1 MLTERLNDQASAGW
15 TTYGTFFSDEVI
27 MAEHTY
33 EELRHMTVAQL
44 REIAAGIEHDAVKGY
59 TQLNKEHLIA
69 AICRALNI
77 DTFTH
82 HHAEGADTSSMKSRI
97 KALKKQRAEALAA
110 HDHKRLKAVR
120 REIHSLKVKLHRA
133 AV

>member
-1 MLTERLNDQASAGW
+1 
-15 TTYGTFFSDEVI
+15 

-33 EELRHMTVAQL
+33 EELRHKTVAQL
-44 REIAAGIEHDAVKGY
+44 REIAAGIEHDAVKGH
-59 TQLNKEHLIA
+59 TQLNKEHLVT
-69 AICRALNI
+69 AICKALDI

-82 HHAEGADTSSMKSRI
+82 HHAAGIDTAAVKSQL
-97 KALKKQRAEALAA
+97 KELKKQRDEALAA
-110 HDHKRLKAVR
+110 HDHQRLKDVR

>member
-1 MLTERLNDQASAGW
+1 
-15 TTYGTFFSDEVI
+15 
-27 MAEHTY
+27 MAERTY

-59 TQLNKEHLIA
+59 TQLNKEHLVT
-69 AICRALNI
+69 AICKALDI

-82 HHAEGADTSSMKSRI
+82 HQAAGIDTVAVKSQL
-97 KALKKQRAEALAA
+97 KELKKQRDEALAA
-110 HDHKRLKAVR
+110 HDHKRLKDVR

>member
-1 MLTERLNDQASAGW
+1 
-15 TTYGTFFSDEVI
+15 

-33 EELRHMTVAQL
+33 EELKHKTVAQL
-44 REIAAGIEHDAVKGY
+44 REIAERIEHDAVKGY
-59 TQLNKEHLIA
+59 TQLNKEHLIT
-69 AICRALNI
+69 AICKALNI

-82 HHAEGADTSSMKSRI
+82 HQAEGIDTSAVKSKI
-97 KALKKQRAEALAA
+97 KELRKQRDEALTA
-110 HDHKRLKAVR
+110 HDHKKLKDVR

>member
-1 MLTERLNDQASAGW
+1 MITKWIRCERSIE
-15 TTYGTFFSDEVI
+15 T

-33 EELRHMTVAQL
+33 EELKHKTVAQL
-44 REIAAGIEHDAVKGY
+44 REIAAGIEHDAVMGY
-59 TQLNKEHLIA
+59 TQLNKEHLIS
-69 AICRALNI
+69 AICKALNI

-82 HHAEGADTSSMKSRI
+82 HHAEGIDTSAVKSKIRE
-97 KALKKQRAEALAA
+97 LRKQRDEALAA
-110 HDHKRLKAVR
+110 HDHKQLKVVR

>member
-1 MLTERLNDQASAGW
+1 
-15 TTYGTFFSDEVI
+15 

-33 EELRHMTVAQL
+33 EELKHKTVAQL
-44 REIAAGIEHDAVKGY
+44 REIAAGIEHDAVKGH

-69 AICRALNI
+69 AICKALNI

-82 HHAEGADTSSMKSRI
+82 HHAEGIDTKAVKS
-97 KALKKQRAEALAA
+97 KLKELKKQRDEALAA

-120 REIHSLKVKLHRA
+120 REMHSLKVKLHRA

>member
-1 MLTERLNDQASAGW
+1 
-15 TTYGTFFSDEVI
+15 
-27 MAEHTY
+27 MAHTY
-33 EELRHMTVAQL
+33 EELKHMTVAQL

-59 TQLNKEHLIA
+59 TQLNKEHLIT
-69 AICRALNI
+69 AICKALDI

-82 HHAEGADTSSMKSRI
+82 HHATGIDILAVKSKI
-97 KALKKQRAEALAA
+97 KELKKQRDAALAA
-110 HDHKRLKAVR
+110 HDHQQLKAVR

>member
-1 MLTERLNDQASAGW
+1 
-15 TTYGTFFSDEVI
+15 

-33 EELRHMTVAQL
+33 EELKHQTVAQL

-69 AICRALNI
+69 AICKALSI

-82 HHAEGADTSSMKSRI
+82 HHAEGANSSTMKSRI
-97 KALKKQRAEALAA
+97 KELKKQRDEALAA

-120 REIHSLKVKLHRA
+120 REIHLLKVKLHRA
-133 AV
+133 SV

>member
-1 MLTERLNDQASAGW
+1 
-15 TTYGTFFSDEVI
+15 

-33 EELRHMTVAQL
+33 EELKHKTVAQL
-44 REIAAGIEHDAVKGY
+44 REIAAGIEHDAVKGF
-59 TQLNKEHLIA
+59 TQLNKEHLIT
-69 AICRALNI
+69 AICQALNI

-82 HHAEGADTSSMKSRI
+82 HHATGIDTSAI
-97 KALKKQRAEALAA
+97 KLKLKELKKQRDAALAA
-110 HDHKRLKAVR
+110 HDHKQLKDVR